1 MAERSNSR
9 RPVAAFGCG
18 EPAGARKK
26 PCQGMLVLDDVRR
39 ALQVVYDGSRFAA
52 VALEWV
58 THGELAEQE
67 LGRPGAGDDQIE
79 RGHLNLVADVV
90 TYEIYH
96 SPGREPDV
104 EAAIRRWVE
113 ELTGRPAA
121 AVDVAPPAWEYD

>member
-1 MAERSNSR
+1 
-9 RPVAAFGCG
+9 
-18 EPAGARKK
+18 
-26 PCQGMLVLDDVRR
+26 MLVPMTFDGRYKW
-39 ALQVVYDGSRFAA
+39 VYDGCRFAA
-52 VALEWV
+52 VAWEWV

-90 TYEIYH
+90 TYEVYH

-121 AVDVAPPAWEYD
+121 AVDVAPPGWEYD